1 MPVEPTPDNPH
12 GWGYID
18 TRKKLPHYQL
28 SPRIQIVIGDV
39 IKISQGTYWDSE
51 EGGKVSIDKMR
62 GEWTVKGI
70 YEGDDGNIELDVT
83 EHGRAMLTRS
93 CTIRVTGGET
103 PSPTVSSLTRRPYK
117 VKLARPRFKR
127 KRRQKPV
134 VQKVEKV
141 EEVDWDAIK
150 DIVGDIED
158 EA

>member
-1 MPVEPTPDNPH
+1 MAVQPTADNPH

-18 TRKKLPHYQL
+18 TRKELHHYQL
-28 SPRIQIVIGDV
+28 SPRIQIVVGDV

-51 EGGKVSIDKMR
+51 EGGKISIDKMR
-62 GEWTVKGI
+62 GEWAVKGI

-117 VKLARPRFKR
+117 IKLARPRFKR
-127 KRRQKPV
+127 KRGQKPLV
-134 VQKVEKV
+134 KKVEKV